1 MNSFSVIVPDG
12 PMVTVHKGW
21 RVPSSRPGTASSSL
35 PLPEYSDRS
44 VLVDRLKSSPIG
56 RQYEFVNAVK
66 PGRNLDPEVRKLV
79 RKHVR
84 NEHVRNT
91 LHPSQVPPRKLVP
104 HVADPS
110 NPGSGN
116 NQSSALLPTSSA
128 SSIPNA
134 GSQATSPRVPRNIGY
149 PTALLNF
156 EFPIEMNASVHM
168 LLDQYLKHA
177 PRRLYPLESCLRTNP
192 LRSPEWFQYAIRDAA
207 MLHGMLY
214 AGSLY
219 LALLEGKTGTK
230 DSMHHLGHV
239 VSIVKKRLNE
249 SDGGIEDSTLGAI
262 SCLALGEA
270 ITGNKDLWQTHMLG
284 LKQMIIARRSIDP
297 LPALLQAKLRR
308 SDITG
313 AIDYAATPL
322 LDFDRSNRP
331 PTWALL
337 SAQTIGTTDREM
349 KTVLTRCGVHP
360 SLITTMTELACF
372 SQAIHLA
379 TEASVYFDPTTFSED
394 LYWLEYNFLAF
405 AAKLPGG
412 STETETDKACRL
424 GALLY
429 LKAILQE
436 FPHSANGSSL
446 LLAQMRTSLTG
457 ISMQASNS
465 PLLLW
470 LCLVGGSLSELEE
483 RPWFVDCLAQIRM
496 VSLVPSFDDIELD
509 LSRMLGLK
517 RVFGR
522 TFETL
527 WNETLVRNGTFFS

>member
-1 MNSFSVIVPDG
+1 MNSFNILVPDG

-21 RVPSSRPGTASSSL
+21 RVPSSRHGTASPL
-35 PLPEYSDRS
+35 PLPMYSDHS
-44 VLVDRLKSSPIG
+44 DKIDKLKSSRIG
-56 RQYEFVNAVK
+56 RQFEFVNAVK
-66 PGRNLDPEVRKLV
+66 PGRNKDPEVRKLV
-79 RKHVR
+79 RTHVR

-91 LHPSQVPPRKLVP
+91 LHPSQAPQRKLVP
-104 HVADPS
+104 HVADPL

-116 NQSSALLPTSSA
+116 LQSSALRPTNPA
-128 SSIPNA
+128 SSVPSA
-134 GSQATSPRVPRNIGY
+134 GSQDSRPRVPRNIGY

-156 EFPIEMNASVHM
+156 EFPIEMNSSVHM
-168 LLDQYLKHA
+168 LLDQYLMHA
-177 PRRLYPLESCLRTNP
+177 PRRLYPLESCLRSNP

-239 VSIVKKRLNE
+239 VSIVKRRLNE
-249 SDGGIEDSTLGAI
+249 SDGGIEDSTIGAI

-284 LKQMIIARRSIDP
+284 LKQMINSRRSIDP

-331 PTWALL
+331 PIWALL
-337 SAQTIGTTDREM
+337 SAQTIGNTDREM
-349 KTVLTRCGVHP
+349 KNVLTKCGVHP
-360 SLITTMTELACF
+360 NLITIMTELACF
-372 SQAIHLA
+372 SQAIHFA
-379 TEASVYFDPTTFSED
+379 TEASVYFDPATFSED

-405 AAKLPGG
+405 AAKLPEG

-429 LKAILQE
+429 LKSILQE
-436 FPHSANGSSL
+436 FPHSVNGSSL
-446 LLAQMRTSLTG
+446 LLAQLRKSLTG

-470 LCLVGGSLSELEE
+470 LCLVGGSLSEKEH
-483 RPWFVDCLAQIRM
+483 RAWFVSCLAQIRT
-496 VSLVPSFDDIELD
+496 VSPVPSFDDCELD
-509 LSRMLGLK
+509 LSRMLGFK
-517 RVFGR
+517 KVFGR
-522 TFETL
+522 AFETL
-527 WNETLVRNGTFFS
+527 WNETLVRSGAFFS

>member
-1 MNSFSVIVPDG
+1 MNSFSVKVPDG

-21 RVPSSRPGTASSSL
+21 RVPSIRQGTASPSL
-35 PLPEYSDRS
+35 PLSRYSGHSDK
-44 VLVDRLKSSPIG
+44 VDRTTPSPIG
-56 RQYEFVNAVK
+56 RQFEFVNAVK
-66 PGRNLDPEVRKLV
+66 PGRNKDPEVRKLV
-79 RKHVR
+79 RTHVR

-91 LHPSQVPPRKLVP
+91 LHSSQMAQRKLVP

-116 NQSSALLPTSSA
+116 PP
-128 SSIPNA
+128 SIPIA
-134 GSQATSPRVPRNIGY
+134 GSQATSPSVPRNIGY

-168 LLDQYLKHA
+168 LLHQYLIHA
-177 PRRLYPLESCLRTNP
+177 SRRLYPLESCLRTNP

-239 VSIVKKRLNE
+239 VSIVKQRLDE
-249 SDGGIEDSTLGAI
+249 SDGGIEDSTIGAI

-270 ITGNKDLWQTHMLG
+270 ITGNKDLWHTHMLG
-284 LKQMIIARRSIDP
+284 LKQMINSRRSIDP

-337 SAQTIGTTDREM
+337 SVQTIETTDREM
-349 KTVLTRCGVHP
+349 RNILTKCGVHP
-360 SLITTMTELACF
+360 NLITTMTELACF
-372 SQAIHLA
+372 SQAIHFA
-379 TEASVYFDPTTFSED
+379 TEASVYFDPATFSED

-405 AAKLPGG
+405 AAKLPEG
-412 STETETDKACRL
+412 SAETEIDKACRL

-436 FPHSANGSSL
+436 FPHSVNGSSL
-446 LLAQMRTSLTG
+446 LLAQLRKSLTG

-470 LCLVGGSLSELEE
+470 LCLVGGSLSEMEE
-483 RPWFVDCLAQIRM
+483 RTWFVNCLAQIRT
-496 VSLVPSFDDIELD
+496 VSLVPSFDDFELE

-522 TFETL
+522 AFERL
-527 WNETLVRNGTFFS
+527 CNETLVRSGAFFS

>member
-21 RVPSSRPGTASSSL
+21 RVPSIRQGTASPSL
-35 PLPEYSDRS
+35 PLSRYSGYS
-44 VLVDRLKSSPIG
+44 NKVDKTKSSPIG
-56 RQYEFVNAVK
+56 RQFEFVNAVK
-66 PGRNLDPEVRKLV
+66 PGRNKDPEVRKLV
-79 RKHVR
+79 RTHVR

-91 LHPSQVPPRKLVP
+91 FHPSQAPQRKLVR

-116 NQSSALLPTSSA
+116 PQSSALLSA
-128 SSIPNA
+128 SPAPSNPIA

-156 EFPIEMNASVHM
+156 EFPIEMNASVHI
-168 LLDQYLKHA
+168 LLDQYLIHA

-239 VSIVKKRLNE
+239 VSIVKKRLDE
-249 SDGGIEDSTLGAI
+249 SDGGIEDSTIGAI

-270 ITGNKDLWQTHMLG
+270 ITGNKDLWHTHMLG
-284 LKQMIIARRSIDP
+284 LKQMIDSRRSIDP

-337 SAQTIGTTDREM
+337 SVQTIETTDREM
-349 KTVLTRCGVHP
+349 RKILAKCEVHP
-360 SLITTMTELACF
+360 NLITTMTELAF
-372 SQAIHLA
+372 FLQAIHLA
-379 TEASVYFDPTTFSED
+379 TEASVYFDPATFSED

-405 AAKLPGG
+405 AAKPPEG
-412 STETETDKACRL
+412 SAETEIDKACRL

-436 FPHSANGSSL
+436 FPHSVNGSSL
-446 LLAQMRTSLTG
+446 LLAQLRKSLTG

-465 PLLLW
+465 PLFLW
-470 LCLVGGSLSELEE
+470 LCLVGGSLSEMEE
-483 RPWFVDCLAQIRM
+483 RTWFVNCLAQIRT
-496 VSLVPSFDDIELD
+496 VSLVPSFDDFELE

-517 RVFGR
+517 KVFGR
-522 TFETL
+522 AFERL
-527 WNETLVRNGTFFS
+527 WNETLVRSGTFFS